1 MADEITKVITVDVS
15 DSLDNL
21 DELRE
26 KVVSAGYSFS
36 SLKSAKTYI
45 DKLRASLIDLDETSE
60 EYTERVA
67 EIDKVQDKL
76 NKAMKATGDKT
87 KDAEGSYNALSKK
100 MSELKKAFKETN
112 DEAERQSLAKQI
124 VGINDQLKEMDASI
138 GNYQRNVGNYEAA
151 FTKGLSGISKEIE
164 ALGNPLAIAK
174 RGVLALGQAFKT
186 LIANPVGAVI
196 MAIVVAI
203 KALKKGFEQSE
214 TATNSLKRAFSA
226 LQPVMNAISNV
237 FTGFAT
243 IVGNIAEKA
252 IPALVNGLQKAG
264 DWMMTLLNKIGIV
277 SDEKLESFRKSIEA
291 QKEAVQVTQDLTNRE
306 IELTEKRRKFQVD
319 EAKTALEVEELKA
332 KAVNK
337 EKYTAAE
344 RQKFLNQAI
353 EKERAINNQKLA
365 LAQEEYDIMKKRSEL
380 TDNDAATND
389 ALAAAEASLYNTKRE
404 YYAKERELISQKLA
418 AGQELSAAEKKRLE
432 DLKKVEEEVKKL
444 RGEELDKIKE
454 INERTELALLS
465 NKDRELR
472 ILEKKYNKEKA
483 LLEKYDKD
491 IVKLTE
497 EYEKKRQEIINRDG
511 GDEELN
517 KLEEEYNEKKTLI
530 ENSDENI
537 VNLTKEYERKRKE
550 LIKNGKY
557 EELNVLDEK
566 YNEEKALLEGHNKE
580 LLKLT
585 EEYEKKRQEILKKN
599 GKYEEL
605 KALAEKY
612 NEEKALLE
620 GKNKDILNLTKE
632 FEKDKQDI
640 INKNGGDKAK
650 EIDERATQSL
660 MDNTER
666 QLAILKKKY
675 EEEKKLL
682 EENGIDTVN
691 LTKEYERKVAEIKA
705 KEGEDKIKDINDDAS
720 LERDIADK
728 TIPNESEKKKKLLQI
743 EKERLEET
751 KSIYEELFNLD
762 NLSEEKKQ
770 EYADKIKEIYAA
782 LAENRKQQTDAE
794 TEETMELLD
803 KYAQYAQGIG
813 ELMGAVS
820 DIWQKS
826 IEERIKNG
834 KITEEQGKKEF
845 ENNKK
850 LQIATAIINGLAGVA
865 TAVSTAMSLGPIAG
879 PIMAAVNSATV
890 IATTAAQIAQ
900 IKSTTLDG
908 GGSSI
913 GGEVASAQAAPT
925 PEAMEYVPNYST
937 NVTGESETV
946 NLANAVNEGKK
957 DTRVYIVESDIQEM
971 GKRVEVREAESTF

>member
-15 DSLDNL
+15 DSLDHL

-60 EYTERVA
+60 EYTERVE

-151 FTKGLSGISKEIE
+151 FTKGLSGIANEIE

-196 MAIVVAI
+196 MAIVVAV

-226 LQPVMNAISNV
+226 LQPVMNAVSKV

-264 DWMMTLLNKIGIV
+264 DWMMTLLNKLGIV

-291 QKEAVQVTQDLTNRE
+291 QKESIKVTQDLTNRE

-332 KAVNK
+332 KAVDK
-337 EKYTAAE
+337 EKYTAKE
-344 RQKFLNQAI
+344 REKFLNQAI
-353 EKERAINNQKLA
+353 EKERAINDQKLA

-404 YYAKERELISQKLA
+404 YYAKERELISQKIA

-432 DLKKVEEEVKKL
+432 DLNKVEAEITKL
-444 RGEELDKIKE
+444 RDEELDKIKE
-454 INERTELALLS
+454 IKERTELALLS
-465 NKDRELR
+465 NKDRELK
-472 ILEKKYNKEKA
+472 ILEKKYNEEKA

-491 IVKLTE
+491 IVKLTK
-497 EYEKKRQEIINRDG
+497 EYEKKRQEIINKDG
-511 GDEELN
+511 GDEEL
-517 KLEEEYNEKKTLI
+517 KALEETYNEKKTLI

-537 VNLTKEYERKRKE
+537 LNLNKEYERKRKE

-557 EELNVLDEK
+557 EELTALEEK

-580 LLKLT
+580 LLNLT
-585 EEYEKKRQEILKKN
+585 KEYERRRQEIINKN
-599 GKYEEL
+599 GGNDAL
-605 KALAEKY
+605 KALEEQY
-612 NEEKALLE
+612 NKEKALLE
-620 GKNKDILNLTKE
+620 GKNKDIVNLTKE
-632 FEKDKQDI
+632 FEKEKEDI
-640 INKNGGDKAK
+640 INKNGRDKAK

-682 EENGIDTVN
+682 EANGVDTVN

-705 KEGEDKIKDINDDAS
+705 AEGEDKIKDINDDAS

-728 TIPNESEKKKKLLQI
+728 TIPNEFEKKEKLLQI

-782 LAENRKQQTDAE
+782 LAENRKQTADAE
-794 TEETMELLD
+794 EDELMELLD
-803 KYAQYAQGIG
+803 KYTQYAQGIG
-813 ELMGAVS
+813 ELMGTVS

-879 PIMAAVNSATV
+879 PVMAAINSATV

-908 GGSSI
+908 GGSI
-913 GGEVASAQAAPT
+913 GGEVSAQAAPT
-925 PEAMEYVPNYST
+925 PEAMEYKPTYTSNI
-937 NVTGESETV
+937 TGVSETEDI
-946 NLANAVNEGKK
+946 ANAVNRSQK
-957 DTRVYIVESDIQEM
+957 DQRVILVESDIREM
-971 GKRVEVREAESTF
+971 DKRVQIRESEANF